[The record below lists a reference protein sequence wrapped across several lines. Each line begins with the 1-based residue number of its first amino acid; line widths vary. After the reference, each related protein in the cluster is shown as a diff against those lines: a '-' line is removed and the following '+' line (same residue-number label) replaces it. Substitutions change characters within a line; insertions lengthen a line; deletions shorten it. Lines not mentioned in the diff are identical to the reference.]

1 MSGIYTTI
9 PYLGA
14 RGHMRLGT
22 VVGTCIKCLRAN
34 ESKEIV
40 AAGAQWQ
47 VGGWDQGDINERYK
61 TIDNGQVHVCPHL
74 SAHLNPFKEIS

>member
-1 MSGIYTTI
+1 VKYKS
-9 PYLGA
+9 PD
-14 RGHMRLGT
+14 T

-61 TIDNGQVHVCPHL
+61 TIDNG
-74 SAHLNPFKEIS
+74 